1 MYWQICPFEQL
12 TREQLY
18 RLLALRCQIFVVE
31 QDCAYQ
37 DLDGLDILPDVLH
50 VMAWERGELRAAGR
64 ILGPGVQTAEHVWI
78 GRLVVV
84 PAARGQGLARVLM
97 QQAIEAATTHWP
109 GYPLRLSGQVYIRDF
124 YRSLGFVPVSDEYL
138 EDGILHQDME
148 LVCSE

>member
-1 MYWQICPFEQL
+1 MNWQICSFEQL

-37 DLDGLDILPDVLH
+37 DPDGLDTRSEVLH
-50 VMAWERGELRAAGR
+50 IMAWDQSQLLASGR

-78 GRLVVV
+78 GRLAVT
-84 PAARGQGLARVLM
+84 PGARGQGLARKLM
-97 QQAIEAATTHWP
+97 QEAISAARVNWP

-124 YRSLGFVPVSDEYL
+124 YASLGFVPVSDEYL
-138 EDGILHQDME
+138 EDGIPHQDME
-148 LVCSE
+148 LLCSE